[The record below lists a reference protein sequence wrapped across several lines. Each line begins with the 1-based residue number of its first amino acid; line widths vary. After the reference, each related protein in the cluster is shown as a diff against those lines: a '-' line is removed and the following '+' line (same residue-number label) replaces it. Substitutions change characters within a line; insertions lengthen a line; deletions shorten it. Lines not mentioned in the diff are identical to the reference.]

1 MGAWARI
8 LAVGLAAL
16 ALGPTASG
24 LASGSTLP
32 AKLVGAWDRNVTSG
46 GPIHGV
52 WTMVVKKNGAVD
64 FYTPGGYRPGC
75 IAKHTCIVDFSTT
88 YAVAGS
94 RLNVGGLKGT
104 FVTCFCQG
112 DVQLEGRREVSHAEG
127 DRRQD
132 QGVRGSG
139 GAAQRRLEVD
149 EALGAT
155 RRLRAHRRSP

>member
-8 LAVGLAAL
+8 PAVGLAAL

-64 FYTPGGYRPGC
+64 LYTPGGYRPGC

-104 FVTCFCQG
+104 FVTCFAKATYSWKVAGKSLTLKAIADKTKVC
-112 DVQLEGRREVSHAEG
+112 A
-127 DRRQD
+127 DR
-132 QGVRGSG
+132 V
-139 GAAQRRLEVD
+139 ALLKRRLEVD

-155 RRLRAHRRSP
+155 RRLRARRRSP